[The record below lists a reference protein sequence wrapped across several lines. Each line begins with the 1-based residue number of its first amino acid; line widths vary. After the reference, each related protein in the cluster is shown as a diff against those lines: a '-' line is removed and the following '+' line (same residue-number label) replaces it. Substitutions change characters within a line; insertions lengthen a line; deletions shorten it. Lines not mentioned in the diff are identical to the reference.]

1 MKNLVV
7 SAAFIVLCA
16 LVTPS
21 ASATE
26 PPPDQHESSWLYAV
40 RAGVLKHDVNRL
52 FSGTNKEPGFDFNG
66 EIIFDRPRFSLL
78 SGNIRPDLGAS
89 VNDQGYTSK
98 LYTGLLWEFETESG
112 MFVNTGSGVAVHNG
126 RQETKEPNEISH
138 GSRFLLRIPL
148 EVGYSLNEHYQISIM
163 FDHVCN
169 CSLGHPNEGFDDL
182 GLRFTYRF

>member
-1 MKNLVV
+1 MKNIVV
-7 SAAFIVLCA
+7 SAAFIVLCT

-26 PPPDQHESSWLYAV
+26 PLPDQPESSWLYAV

-52 FSGTNKEPGFDFNG
+52 VSGTNKEPGFDFNG
-66 EIIFDRPRFSLL
+66 EIIFNHPRFSFL

-98 LYTGLLWEFETESG
+98 LYTGLVWEWETESG

-138 GSRFLLRIPL
+138 GSRFLYRIPL
-148 EVGYSLNEHYQISIM
+148 EVGYSLSDHYQISIM

-169 CSLGHPNEGFDDL
+169 CSLGNPNEGFDDL